1 MVVDY
6 SQFGDDHMTSKRRYA
21 LLFAIIA
28 CAALPATSA
37 YVLYEVT
44 DNPTLRPL
52 GITQE
57 RLASV
62 NGGPSEGV
70 SILVRVDW
78 GADRRDGITQR
89 ELREIIA
96 STLSSRT
103 DSFVFQFEDVPGS
116 EIGITFSVG
125 VNSYGPFP
133 KERMIDGIMPSLI
146 ALDATKRA
154 RGNDRS

>member
-1 MVVDY
+1 MA
-6 SQFGDDHMTSKRRYA
+6 SNRRYA

-57 RLASV
+57 RLARV
-62 NGGPSEGV
+62 NGGATDGV
-70 SILVRVDW
+70 SIVVEVAW
-78 GADRRDGITQR
+78 GADRTGGISQR
-89 ELREIIA
+89 ELRQTI
-96 STLSSRT
+96 SRT
-103 DSFVFQFEDVPGS
+103 LAPRTDNFVFRFDEVPGS
-116 EIGITFSVG
+116 GLGITFRVG

-133 KERMIDGIMPSLI
+133 QERMIDGIVPSLI

-154 RGNDRS
+154 RSSGPG

>member
-1 MVVDY
+1 MA
-6 SQFGDDHMTSKRRYA
+6 SNRRYA

-57 RLASV
+57 RLATV
-62 NGGPSEGV
+62 GGVATDGATIVVEV
-70 SILVRVDW
+70 AW
-78 GADRRDGITQR
+78 GADRTSGTTQR
-89 ELREIIA
+89 ELRQTIA
-96 STLSSRT
+96 RTLAPRT
-103 DSFVFQFEDVPGS
+103 DSFVFRFDEVPGS
-116 EIGITFSVG
+116 GLGITFRVG

-133 KERMIDGIMPSLI
+133 QERMIDGIMPSLI

-154 RGNDRS
+154 RSNGRG

>member
-1 MVVDY
+1 MV
-6 SQFGDDHMTSKRRYA
+6 GNRRYA

-52 GITQE
+52 GITKE
-57 RLASV
+57 RLAAV
-62 NGGPSEGV
+62 NGGAADGV

-78 GADRRDGITQR
+78 GRERTDGITRR
-89 ELREIIA
+89 ELRETIS
-96 STLSSRT
+96 STLSRRT
-103 DSFVFQFEDVPGS
+103 DSYMFQFEDVPGA

-154 RGNDRS
+154 RRSDRS

>member
-1 MVVDY
+1 MARN
-6 SQFGDDHMTSKRRYA
+6 RRYA

-57 RLASV
+57 SLAAV
-62 NGGPSEGV
+62 EGGVSEGV
-70 SILVRVDW
+70 SIVVSVDW
-78 GADRRDGITQR
+78 GADRVGGMTQN
-89 ELREIIA
+89 ELREII
-96 STLSSRT
+96 SGTLSRRT
-103 DSFVFQFEDVPGS
+103 DSFMVRFQDVPGADV
-116 EIGITFSVG
+116 GVTFSVG
-125 VNSYGPFP
+125 VNRYGPFP

-146 ALDATKRA
+146 ALDATKKA
-154 RGNDRS
+154 RSNNRG